1 LPRRI
6 LSVGFPAIFPIN
18 SSCLAQPGRN
28 FACLDGVAG
37 EYLHV
42 LIDEPIFCFMW
53 SWFQPRSALLA
64 VACAMVCTAPAFGQL
79 SPRLKRCL
87 PYPTFADEVRD
98 AQREVDSKTSAAT
111 NTPKSRQRVVIDD
124 VKFDGPIHL
133 GDSMREQ
140 FVARLKTSTFDAS
153 SDPDTSYNWLDQV
166 VAWIRGTWEDD
177 GFFKVE
183 PSARE
188 EVIKSDASLEHV
200 LLTIH
205 VNEGLQYSLGDL
217 SYRSADPTDP
227 LVFSTE
233 QLRSLLHM
241 HEGDIFSAEKVRG
254 AIEAMKQL
262 YGSRG
267 YIDFVVTPLTDI
279 DDARGRIS
287 LIMEVDQEKQYRLEK
302 IEVFSSNPT
311 IETALRTKLHPGDV
325 FNTQLIQDF
334 LTENKSSL
342 PTDVS
347 MRDIEL
353 RRNVKSGTVDVRFNF
368 QTCPQV
374 QN

>member
-1 LPRRI
+1 LH
-6 LSVGFPAIFPIN
+6 LSLDESIFW
-18 SSCLAQPGRN
+18 
-28 FACLDGVAG
+28 
-37 EYLHV
+37 
-42 LIDEPIFCFMW
+42 FMW
-53 SWFQPRSALLA
+53 SSLRLRSAAAL
-64 VACAMVCTAPAFGQL
+64 VVCAMVSTAPAFGQV

-111 NTPKSRQRVVIDD
+111 NTPESRQRVVIDD

-133 GDSMREQ
+133 GDSMREK

-153 SDPDTSYNWLDQV
+153 SDPDTSYNWLNQV

-267 YIDFVVTPLTDI
+267 YMDFVVTPLTDI

-302 IEVFSSNPT
+302 IEVFTSDPVIESLVRSKFHVGDIFDSS
-311 IETALRTKLHPGDV
+311 LVRS
-325 FNTQLIQDF
+325 F
-334 LTENKSSL
+334 LVENKSSL
-342 PTDVS
+342 PPDVS
-347 MRDIEL
+347 MDDVDL
-353 RRNVKSGTVDVRFNF
+353 HRNVKKGTVELRFNF
-368 QTCPQV
+368 QTCPKV
-374 QN
+374 EE